1 MPQLGDPYYTKIQDC
16 HVSQTH
22 MHFKF
27 SPSILSRLGEEL
39 IPNPDQGIL
48 ELVKNS
54 YDADATVC
62 EIELLNTEEIGGSI
76 VISDNGMGMDL
87 ETLQSGWLVIGKSEK
102 EGASD
107 RTPVNNRLRV
117 GSKGLGRLA
126 ALRHGSHVELTTR
139 PKSELN
145 TEYAVSVCWNDF
157 DTVDSVED
165 VSLSPTVKQTA
176 SGHGTT
182 IIISNLKV
190 KIGKLEINRLARGL
204 LLLADPFETNTSFRP
219 RLLGSGFTDTEKQVN
234 EQFFDDAEF
243 FLKASL
249 DENGYAVAQLF
260 DRKGSLI
267 NSASHSDISKHRKQ
281 IDITERSPD
290 EKNLSTDSP
299 YQKSVPI
306 NFELWI
312 FQLNPQSFSPL
323 DRHHLPKIRHWLEA
337 AGGVHLYHR
346 GLRVAPY
353 GDKGDDWLK
362 INFSRSRNP
371 QVRPSNSTVI
381 GRIIAE
387 DANSELLQKTDR
399 LGFLE
404 NETFLNLQQFA
415 MNTLEWVAD
424 FRLQTVEVKQEQ
436 VKREIKPKI
445 AEAKKNIEDIITTYI
460 PEPKPKEETLLA
472 FKGYDNIREEEVDI
486 LNEELQLY
494 RSLATAGT
502 TSAIFAHES
511 GREINTLKQ
520 QVGILNAKMQRYI
533 ENEIYLKYFS
543 GTFSTIQKLAVSVQG
558 FAKYPIYLLKKEKR
572 SQGKIEI
579 HQVIND
585 VINLFY
591 PFLESSNT
599 TIELDRVNTELNLRG
614 STALVEAILINLITN
629 AINAFN
635 AKDAPIQ
642 NRKIVIRTESNE
654 NFIWLRVMDNALGIQ
669 GLTIDE
675 IWLAGKTTT
684 RSGTG
689 LGLKIAKDSVID
701 LGGHISV
708 VANGQLGGAEFI
720 VQLPLK

>member
-1 MPQLGDPYYTKIQDC
+1 
-16 HVSQTH
+16 

-54 YDADATVC
+54 YDADATIC

-107 RTPVNNRLRV
+107 RTSLDRLRV

-126 ALRHGSHVELTTR
+126 ALRLGTHVELATR
-139 PKSELN
+139 PKSQPN
-145 TEYAVSVCWNDF
+145 IEYSVNICWNDF
-157 DTVDSVED
+157 DTVDSVEQ
-165 VSLSPTVKQTA
+165 VTLSPTNRLTDAV
-176 SGHGTT
+176 HGTT
-182 IIISNLKV
+182 ILIRNLKV
-190 KIGKLEINRLARGL
+190 KIGKREINRLAREL
-204 LLLADPFETNTSFRP
+204 LLLADPFDTNISFRP
-219 RLLGSGFTDTEKQVN
+219 KLLGTGFTDLEKQVN
-234 EQFFDDAEF
+234 DQFFEDAEF

-249 DENGYAVAQLF
+249 DEHGYASAKLV
-260 DRKGSLI
+260 DWKGSTI
-267 NSASHSDISKHRKQ
+267 ATASHSDISKYRQKLE
-281 IDITERSPD
+281 ISERSTD
-290 EKNLSTDSP
+290 ETNLSTDLP
-299 YQKSVPI
+299 YQKSVST

-312 FQLNPQSFSPL
+312 FQLDPQSFSAKNRE
-323 DRHHLPKIRHWLEA
+323 DNSRQIRQWLAEV
-337 AGGVHLYHR
+337 GGVHLYHR

-371 QVRPSNSTVI
+371 QARPSTRTVI
-381 GRIIAE
+381 GRVIAE
-387 DANSELLQKTDR
+387 DSGSLLLQKTDR

-404 NETFLNLQQFA
+404 NETFLNLQQFS
-415 MNTLEWVAD
+415 MNTLEWVTN
-424 FRLQTVEVKQEQ
+424 FRLGTVEIKQEEA
-436 VKREIKPKI
+436 KRDIKPRI
-445 AEAKKNIEDIITTYI
+445 ANAMKRVKETIEINIPD
-460 PEPKPKEETLLA
+460 PVPRKETLLVVEDYEKA
-472 FKGYDNIREEEVDI
+472 TEKEVEI

-502 TSAIFAHES
+502 TAAIFAHES
-511 GREINTLKQ
+511 GREINTLKG
-520 QVGILNAKMQRYI
+520 QVGILNGKMQKYI
-533 ENEIYLKYFS
+533 ENEIYLKYFAK
-543 GTFSTIQKLAVSVQG
+543 TFTNIQKLAGSVQG

-572 SQGKIEI
+572 FQGKIEI

-614 STALVEAILINLITN
+614 STALIEAVLINLITN

-635 AKDAPIQ
+635 AKNAPIQ

-654 NFIWLRVMDNALGIQ
+654 DFIWLRVMDNALGIQ

-701 LGGHISV
+701 LGGKISV
-708 VANGQLGGAEFI
+708 IANGQLGGAEFV

>member
-1 MPQLGDPYYTKIQDC
+1 
-16 HVSQTH
+16 

-54 YDADATVC
+54 YDADATIC

-107 RTPVNNRLRV
+107 RTSLDRLRV

-126 ALRHGSHVELTTR
+126 ALRLGTHVELATR
-139 PKSELN
+139 PKSQPN
-145 TEYAVSVCWNDF
+145 IEYSVNICWNDF
-157 DTVDSVED
+157 DTVDSVEQ
-165 VSLSPTVKQTA
+165 VTLSPTNRLTDAV
-176 SGHGTT
+176 HGTT
-182 IIISNLKV
+182 ISIRNLKV
-190 KIGKLEINRLARGL
+190 KIGKREINRLAREL
-204 LLLADPFETNTSFRP
+204 LLLADPFDTNISFRP
-219 RLLGSGFTDTEKQVN
+219 KLLGTGFTDLEKQVN
-234 EQFFDDAEF
+234 DQFFEDAEF

-249 DENGYAVAQLF
+249 DEHGYASAKLV
-260 DRKGSLI
+260 DWKGSTVAT
-267 NSASHSDISKHRKQ
+267 ASHSDISKYRQKLE
-281 IDITERSPD
+281 ISERSTD
-290 EKNLSTDSP
+290 ETNLSTDLP
-299 YQKSVPI
+299 YQKSVST

-312 FQLNPQSFSPL
+312 FQLDPQSFSAKNRE
-323 DRHHLPKIRHWLEA
+323 DNSRQIRQWLAEV
-337 AGGVHLYHR
+337 GGVHLYHR

-371 QVRPSNSTVI
+371 QARPSTRTVI
-381 GRIIAE
+381 GRVIAE
-387 DANSELLQKTDR
+387 DSGSLLLQKTDR

-404 NETFLNLQQFA
+404 NETFLNLQQFS
-415 MNTLEWVAD
+415 MNTLEWVAN
-424 FRLQTVEVKQEQ
+424 FRLGTVEIKQEEA
-436 VKREIKPKI
+436 KRDIKPRI
-445 AEAKKNIEDIITTYI
+445 ANAMKRVKEIIEINIPD
-460 PEPKPKEETLLA
+460 PVPRKETLLVVEDYEKA
-472 FKGYDNIREEEVDI
+472 TEKEVEI

-502 TSAIFAHES
+502 TAAIFAHES
-511 GREINTLKQ
+511 GREINTLKG
-520 QVGILNAKMQRYI
+520 QVGILNGKMQKYI
-533 ENEIYLKYFS
+533 ENEIYLKYFAK
-543 GTFSTIQKLAVSVQG
+543 TFINIQKLAGSVQG

-572 SQGKIEI
+572 FQGKIEI

-599 TIELDRVNTELNLRG
+599 TIELDRVDTELNLRG
-614 STALVEAILINLITN
+614 STALIEAVLINLITN

-635 AKDAPIQ
+635 AKNAPIQ

-654 NFIWLRVMDNALGIQ
+654 DFIWLRVMDNALGIQ

-701 LGGHISV
+701 LGGKISV
-708 VANGQLGGAEFI
+708 IANGQLGGAEFV

>member
-1 MPQLGDPYYTKIQDC
+1 
-16 HVSQTH
+16 

-54 YDADATVC
+54 YDADATIC

-107 RTPVNNRLRV
+107 RTPEHKRLRV

-126 ALRHGSHVELTTR
+126 ALRLGTHVELSTR
-139 PKSELN
+139 PKSEPN
-145 TEYAVSVCWNDF
+145 IEHSVSMCWDDY

-165 VSLSPTVKQTA
+165 VALSPTTQQTA
-176 SGHGTT
+176 SEQGTK
-182 IIISNLKV
+182 IVISNLKV
-190 KIGKLEINRLARGL
+190 KIGKREINRLAREL
-204 LLLADPFETNTSFRP
+204 LLLSDPFDTKISFRP
-219 RLLGSGFTDTEKQVN
+219 KLLGTGFTDLEKQVN
-234 EQFFDDAEF
+234 NQFFEDAEF

-249 DENGYAVAQLF
+249 DEHGYASAKLVDWKGLTVAT
-260 DRKGSLI
+260 
-267 NSASHSDISKHRKQ
+267 ASHSDISKHRQKLE
-281 IDITERSPD
+281 IGERSSNEAD
-290 EKNLSTDSP
+290 LSTDIP
-299 YQKSVPI
+299 YQKSVPT

-312 FQLNPQSFSPL
+312 FQLDPQSFSAKNRE
-323 DRHHLPKIRHWLEA
+323 DNSRQIRKWLEE

-346 GLRVAPY
+346 GLRVTPY

-362 INFSRSRNP
+362 INFLRSRNP
-371 QVRPSNSTVI
+371 QVRPSTRTVI
-381 GRIIAE
+381 GRVISE
-387 DANSELLQKTDR
+387 DSASLLLQKTDR

-404 NETFLNLQQFA
+404 NEAFLNLQQFA

-424 FRLQTVEVKQEQ
+424 FRLGKVEIKQEEA
-436 VKREIKPKI
+436 KRDIKPKI
-445 AEAKKNIEDIITTYI
+445 ANAMKRVKEIIEINIPD
-460 PEPKPKEETLLA
+460 PVPRKETLLVVEDYEKVA
-472 FKGYDNIREEEVDI
+472 EKEVEI

-502 TSAIFAHES
+502 TAAIFAHES
-511 GREINTLKQ
+511 GREINTLKG
-520 QVGILNAKMQRYI
+520 QVGILNAKMQKYI
-533 ENEIYLKYFS
+533 ESEIYLKYFAK
-543 GTFSTIQKLAVSVQG
+543 TFTTIQQLAASVQG

-572 SQGKIEI
+572 SQGKVEI

-585 VINLFY
+585 ATSLFY
-591 PFLESSNT
+591 PFLEASNT

-635 AKDAPIQ
+635 AKDAPTQ
-642 NRKIVIRTESNE
+642 NRKILIRTELNE

-701 LGGHISV
+701 LGGQISA

>member
-1 MPQLGDPYYTKIQDC
+1 
-16 HVSQTH
+16 

-267 NSASHSDISKHRKQ
+267 TSASHSDISKHRKQ

-299 YQKSVPI
+299 YQKSVPVD
-306 NFELWI
+306 FELWI

-337 AGGVHLYHR
+337 VGGVHLYHR

-387 DANSELLQKTDR
+387 DSNSELLQKTDR

-404 NETFLNLQQFA
+404 NETFLNLQQFV

-472 FKGYDNIREEEVDI
+472 FKGYDKIREEEVDI

-543 GTFSTIQKLAVSVQG
+543 GTFSTIQKLAGSVQG
-558 FAKYPIYLLKKEKR
+558 FARYPIYLLKKEKR

-642 NRKIVIRTESNE
+642 NRKIAIRTESNE
-654 NFIWLRVMDNALGIQ
+654 DFIWLRVMDNALGIQ

-701 LGGHISV
+701 LGGQISV
-708 VANGQLGGAEFI
+708 IANGQLGGAEFI

>member
-1 MPQLGDPYYTKIQDC
+1 
-16 HVSQTH
+16 

-62 EIELLNTEEIGGSI
+62 EVELLNTEEIGGSI

-87 ETLQSGWLVIGKSEK
+87 ETLQGGWLVIGKSEK

-139 PKSELN
+139 PKSEPN

-165 VSLSPTVKQTA
+165 VSLSATVKQTT

-182 IIISNLKV
+182 TIIRNLKV

-219 RLLGSGFTDTEKQVN
+219 RLLGTGFTDIEKQVN

-249 DENGYAVAQLF
+249 DENGYASAQLF
-260 DRKGSLI
+260 DRRGSLVA
-267 NSASHSDISKHRKQ
+267 SASHSNVSRHRKQ
-281 IDITERSPD
+281 IDITERSSEE
-290 EKNLSTDSP
+290 EKLSTDSP
-299 YQKSVPI
+299 YQKSVPA

-337 AGGVHLYHR
+337 VGGVHLYHR

-387 DANSELLQKTDR
+387 DSNSQLLQKTDR

-404 NETFLNLQQFA
+404 NDTFLNLQQFA

-424 FRLQTVEVKQEQ
+424 FRLQKVEINQEQ
-436 VKREIKPKI
+436 VKREIKPRI
-445 AEAKKNIEDIITTYI
+445 AEAKKNIKKIITDYI
-460 PEPKPKEETLLA
+460 LKPKDREEILSELESID
-472 FKGYDNIREEEVDI
+472 KIREEQVEE

-502 TSAIFAHES
+502 TAAIFAHES
-511 GREINTLKQ
+511 GREINTLKG
-520 QVGILNAKMQRYI
+520 QVGILNAKMQKYI
-533 ENEIYLKYFS
+533 ESEIYLKYFS
-543 GTFSTIQKLAVSVQG
+543 GTFSTIQKLASSVQG
-558 FAKYPIYLLKKEKR
+558 FAQYPIYLLQKEKR
-572 SQGKIEI
+572 SKGKVEI

-585 VINLFY
+585 VISLFD
-591 PFLESSNT
+591 PFLASSNT
-599 TIELDRVNTELNLRG
+599 TIDLDRVDTELNLRG

-635 AKDAPIQ
+635 AKNAPIQ
-642 NRKIVIRTESNE
+642 NRKILIRTELSE
-654 NFIWLRVMDNALGIQ
+654 KFIWLRVMDNALGIQ

-701 LGGHISV
+701 LGGQISAI
-708 VANGQLGGAEFI
+708 ANGQLGGAEFI

>member
-1 MPQLGDPYYTKIQDC
+1 
-16 HVSQTH
+16 

-54 YDADATVC
+54 YDADATIC

-76 VISDNGMGMDL
+76 MISDNGMGMDI

-107 RTPVNNRLRV
+107 RTPLNNRLRV

-126 ALRHGSHVELTTR
+126 ALRLGTNVELTTR
-139 PKSELN
+139 PKSEPN
-145 TEYAVSVCWNDF
+145 IEHSVSMCWDDY

-165 VSLSPTVKQTA
+165 VSLSPTTRQTT
-176 SGHGTT
+176 SEQGTK

-190 KIGKLEINRLARGL
+190 KIGKREINRLAREL
-204 LLLADPFETNTSFRP
+204 LLLADPFDTKASFRP
-219 RLLGSGFTDTEKQVN
+219 KLLGTGFTDLEKEVN
-234 EQFFDDAEF
+234 EQFFEDAEF
-243 FLKASL
+243 VLKASL
-249 DENGYAVAQLF
+249 NEHGYASAQLI
-260 DRKGSLI
+260 DWTGSTVAT
-267 NSASHSDISKHRKQ
+267 ASHSDISKHRKQ
-281 IDITERSPD
+281 LDINELSLD
-290 EKNLSTDSP
+290 EAHLSSDSP
-299 YQKSVPI
+299 YQKSIPA

-312 FQLNPQSFSPL
+312 FQLNPQSFSAKNRE
-323 DRHHLPKIRHWLEA
+323 DNSRQIRRWLA
-337 AGGVHLYHR
+337 AVGGVHLYHR
-346 GLRVAPY
+346 SLRVAPY

-362 INFSRSRNP
+362 INLSRSRNP
-371 QVRPSNSTVI
+371 QVRPSTSTVI
-381 GRIIAE
+381 GRVIAE
-387 DANSELLQKTDR
+387 DVNSQLLQKTDR

-404 NETFLNLQQFA
+404 NEPFINLQQFA

-424 FRLQTVEVKQEQ
+424 FRLQTIEVKQEQ
-436 VKREIKPKI
+436 VKKEIKPKI

-460 PEPKPKEETLLA
+460 PEQKPKEETLLA
-472 FKGYDNIREEEVDI
+472 FKDYDNIREEEVDI
-486 LNEELQLY
+486 LNVELQLY

-502 TSAIFAHES
+502 TAAIFAHES
-511 GREINTLKQ
+511 GREINTLKG
-520 QVGILNAKMQRYI
+520 QVGILNAKMQKLI
-533 ENEIYLKYFS
+533 ENEIYVKYFAK
-543 GTFSTIQKLAVSVQG
+543 TFTTIQKLAGSVQG

-572 SQGKIEI
+572 SKGTVEI
-579 HQVIND
+579 HQVITD
-585 VINLFY
+585 VIILFE
-591 PFLESSNT
+591 PFLETSNT
-599 TIELDRVNTELNLRG
+599 TIELERVDAELNLRG

-654 NFIWLRVMDNALGIQ
+654 DFIWLRVMDNALGIQ

-675 IWLAGKTTT
+675 IWIAGKTTT

-701 LGGHISV
+701 LGGKISV
-708 VANGQLGGAEFI
+708 IANGQLGGAEFI

>member
-1 MPQLGDPYYTKIQDC
+1 
-16 HVSQTH
+16 

-54 YDADATVC
+54 YDADATIC
-62 EIELLNTEEIGGSI
+62 EIELLNTEEMGGSI

-107 RTPVNNRLRV
+107 RTPEHKRLRV

-126 ALRHGSHVELTTR
+126 ALRLGSHVELTTR
-139 PKSELN
+139 PKSEPN
-145 TEYAVSVCWNDF
+145 IEHAVSMCWDDY

-165 VSLSPTVKQTA
+165 VSLSPTTQKTA
-176 SGHGTT
+176 SEQGTKIT
-182 IIISNLKV
+182 ISNLKV
-190 KIGKLEINRLARGL
+190 KIGKREINRLAREL
-204 LLLADPFETNTSFRP
+204 LLLSDPFDTKTSFRP
-219 RLLGSGFTDTEKQVN
+219 KLLGTGFADQEKQVN
-234 EQFFDDAEF
+234 EQFFEDAEF

-249 DENGYAVAQLF
+249 DEHGYASAQLV
-260 DRKGSLI
+260 DWKGSTVAI
-267 NSASHSDISKHRKQ
+267 ASHSDISKHRQKLE
-281 IDITERSPD
+281 ISERSPD
-290 EKNLSTDSP
+290 EPNLSTDIP
-299 YQKSVPI
+299 YQKSVPT

-312 FQLNPQSFSPL
+312 FQLDPQSFSAKNRE
-323 DRHHLPKIRHWLEA
+323 DNSGQIRKWLEA
-337 AGGVHLYHR
+337 AGGVHMYHR
-346 GLRVAPY
+346 SLRVAPY

-362 INFSRSRNP
+362 INFFRSRNP
-371 QVRPSNSTVI
+371 QVRPSTRTVI
-381 GRIIAE
+381 GRVIAE
-387 DANSELLQKTDR
+387 DSDSLLLQKTDR

-404 NETFLNLQQFA
+404 NEAFLNLRQFA
-415 MNTLEWVAD
+415 INTLEWVAN
-424 FRLQTVEVKQEQ
+424 FRLGTVEIKQEQ
-436 VKREIKPKI
+436 AKRDIKPKI
-445 AEAKKNIEDIITTYI
+445 ANAMKRVKEIIEINIPD
-460 PEPKPKEETLLA
+460 PVPRKETLLVVEDYE
-472 FKGYDNIREEEVDI
+472 KVTEKEVKI

-502 TSAIFAHES
+502 TAAIFAHES
-511 GREINTLKQ
+511 GREINTLKG
-520 QVGILNAKMQRYI
+520 QVGILNAKMQKYI
-533 ENEIYLKYFS
+533 ESEIYLKYFS
-543 GTFSTIQKLAVSVQG
+543 GTFTNIQKLASSVQG

-599 TIELDRVNTELNLRG
+599 TIELDRVNTALNLRG

-689 LGLKIAKDSVID
+689 LGLKIAKDSVVD
-701 LGGHISV
+701 LGGQISV
-708 VANGQLGGAEFI
+708 IANGQLGGAEFI

>member
-1 MPQLGDPYYTKIQDC
+1 
-16 HVSQTH
+16 

-54 YDADATVC
+54 YDADATIC
-62 EIELLNTEEIGGSI
+62 EIELFNTEEIGGSI
-76 VISDNGMGMDL
+76 VISDNGTGMDL

-107 RTPVNNRLRV
+107 RTSLDRLRV

-126 ALRHGSHVELTTR
+126 ALRLGTHVELATR
-139 PKSELN
+139 PKSQPN
-145 TEYAVSVCWNDF
+145 IEYSVSICWNDF
-157 DTVDSVED
+157 DTVDSVEQ
-165 VSLSPTVKQTA
+165 VTLSPTNKLTDEV
-176 SGHGTT
+176 HGTT
-182 IIISNLKV
+182 ILIKNLKV
-190 KIGKLEINRLARGL
+190 KIGKREINRLAREL
-204 LLLADPFETNTSFRP
+204 LLLADPFDTNISFRP
-219 RLLGSGFTDTEKQVN
+219 KLLGTGFTDLEKQVN
-234 EQFFDDAEF
+234 DQFFEDAEF

-249 DENGYAVAQLF
+249 DEHGYASAKLI
-260 DRKGSLI
+260 DWKGSTLAI
-267 NSASHSDISKHRKQ
+267 ATHSDISKYRQKLE
-281 IDITERSPD
+281 TSERSPN
-290 EKNLSTDSP
+290 ENNLSTDLP
-299 YQKSVPI
+299 YQKSVPT

-312 FQLNPQSFSPL
+312 FQLDPQSFSAKNRE
-323 DRHHLPKIRHWLEA
+323 DNSIQIRRWLESV
-337 AGGVHLYHR
+337 GGVHLYHR

-362 INFSRSRNP
+362 INFFRSRNP
-371 QVRPSNSTVI
+371 QSRPSTRTVI
-381 GRIIAE
+381 GRVVAE
-387 DANSELLQKTDR
+387 DSDSLLLQKTDR

-424 FRLQTVEVKQEQ
+424 FRLGTVEIKQEEA
-436 VKREIKPKI
+436 KRGIKPKI
-445 AEAKKNIEDIITTYI
+445 AKAMKRVKEIIEINIPD
-460 PEPKPKEETLLA
+460 PVPRKETLLVVEDYE
-472 FKGYDNIREEEVDI
+472 KITEKEVEI

-533 ENEIYLKYFS
+533 ESEIYLKYFS
-543 GTFSTIQKLAVSVQG
+543 GTFSTIQKLAISVQG

-572 SQGKIEI
+572 SKGNVEI

-585 VINLFY
+585 VISLFD
-591 PFLESSNT
+591 PFLASSNT
-599 TIELDRVNTELNLRG
+599 TIELDRVNNELNLRG

-635 AKDAPIQ
+635 AKNAPIQ
-642 NRKIVIRTESNE
+642 NRKILIRTELSDK
-654 NFIWLRVMDNALGIQ
+654 FIWLRVMDNALGIQ

-701 LGGHISV
+701 LGGQISAI
-708 VANGQLGGAEFI
+708 ANGQLGGAEFI

>member
-1 MPQLGDPYYTKIQDC
+1 
-16 HVSQTH
+16 

-54 YDADATVC
+54 YDADATIC

-76 VISDNGMGMDL
+76 VISDNGVGMDL

-102 EGASD
+102 EGSRD
-107 RTPVNNRLRV
+107 RTSLDRLRV

-126 ALRHGSHVELTTR
+126 ALRLGTHVELDTR
-139 PKSELN
+139 PKSQPN
-145 TEYAVSVCWNDF
+145 IEYSVSICWNDF
-157 DTVDSVED
+157 DTVDSVEQ
-165 VSLSPTVKQTA
+165 VTLSPTNKLTDDV
-176 SGHGTT
+176 HGTT
-182 IIISNLKV
+182 ILIKNLKV
-190 KIGKLEINRLARGL
+190 KIGKREINRLAREL
-204 LLLADPFETNTSFRP
+204 LLLADPFDTNVSFRP
-219 RLLGSGFTDTEKQVN
+219 KLLGTGFTDLEKQVN
-234 EQFFDDAEF
+234 DQFFEDAEF

-249 DENGYAVAQLF
+249 DEHGYASAKLIDWKGATVAV
-260 DRKGSLI
+260 
-267 NSASHSDISKHRKQ
+267 ASHSDIIKYRQKLESS
-281 IDITERSPD
+281 ERSSD
-290 EKNLSTDSP
+290 VNNLSTDLP
-299 YQKSVPI
+299 YQKSVPT

-312 FQLNPQSFSPL
+312 FQLDPQSFSAKNRE
-323 DRHHLPKIRHWLEA
+323 DNSTQIRRWLESV
-337 AGGVHLYHR
+337 GGVHLYHR

-362 INFSRSRNP
+362 INFFRSRNP
-371 QVRPSNSTVI
+371 QSRPSTRTVI
-381 GRIIAE
+381 GRVVAE
-387 DANSELLQKTDR
+387 DSDSLLLQKTDR

-424 FRLQTVEVKQEQ
+424 FRLGKVEIKQEDA
-436 VKREIKPKI
+436 KRGIKPKI
-445 AEAKKNIEDIITTYI
+445 AKAMKRVKEIIEINIPD
-460 PEPKPKEETLLA
+460 PVPRKETLLEVENYE
-472 FKGYDNIREEEVDI
+472 KITEEEVEI

-502 TSAIFAHES
+502 TAAIFAHES
-511 GREINTLKQ
+511 GREINTLKG
-520 QVGILNAKMQRYI
+520 QVSILNAKMQKYI
-533 ENEIYLKYFS
+533 ENEIYIKYFAK
-543 GTFSTIQKLAVSVQG
+543 TFTTIQKLAGSVQG

-572 SQGKIEI
+572 SKGSIEI

-585 VINLFY
+585 VISLFD

-599 TIELDRVNTELNLRG
+599 TIELDRVNTELSLRG
-614 STALVEAILINLITN
+614 STALIEAILINLITN

-642 NRKIVIRTESNE
+642 NRKIVIRTELSE

-701 LGGHISV
+701 LGGQISV
-708 VANGQLGGAEFI
+708 IANGQLGGAEFV

>member
-1 MPQLGDPYYTKIQDC
+1 
-16 HVSQTH
+16 

-54 YDADATVC
+54 YDADATIC
-62 EIELLNTEEIGGSI
+62 EIELFNTEEIGGSI
-76 VISDNGMGMDL
+76 VISDNGVGMDL

-107 RTPVNNRLRV
+107 RTSLDRLRV

-126 ALRHGSHVELTTR
+126 ALRLGTHVELDTR
-139 PKSELN
+139 PKSQPN
-145 TEYAVSVCWNDF
+145 IEYSVSICWNDF
-157 DTVDSVED
+157 DTVDSVEQ
-165 VSLSPTVKQTA
+165 VTLSPTNKLTDDV
-176 SGHGTT
+176 HGTT
-182 IIISNLKV
+182 ILIKNLKV
-190 KIGKLEINRLARGL
+190 KIGKREINRLAREL
-204 LLLADPFETNTSFRP
+204 LLLADPFDTNVSFRP
-219 RLLGSGFTDTEKQVN
+219 KLLGTGFTDLEKQVN
-234 EQFFDDAEF
+234 DQFFEDAEF

-249 DENGYAVAQLF
+249 DEHGYASAKLIDWKGATVAV
-260 DRKGSLI
+260 
-267 NSASHSDISKHRKQ
+267 ASHFDISKYRQKLETSE
-281 IDITERSPD
+281 ISSDVN
-290 EKNLSTDSP
+290 NLSTDLP
-299 YQKSVPI
+299 YQKSVPT

-312 FQLNPQSFSPL
+312 FQLDPQSFSAKNRE
-323 DRHHLPKIRHWLEA
+323 DNSTQIRRWLESV
-337 AGGVHLYHR
+337 GGVHLYHR

-362 INFSRSRNP
+362 INFFRSRNP
-371 QVRPSNSTVI
+371 QSRPSTRTVI
-381 GRIIAE
+381 GRVVAE
-387 DANSELLQKTDR
+387 DSDSLLLQKTDR

-424 FRLQTVEVKQEQ
+424 FRLGTVEIKQEEA
-436 VKREIKPKI
+436 KRGIKPKI
-445 AEAKKNIEDIITTYI
+445 AKAMKRVKEIIEINIPD
-460 PEPKPKEETLLA
+460 PVPRKETLLVVEDYE
-472 FKGYDNIREEEVDI
+472 KITEKEVEI

-533 ENEIYLKYFS
+533 ESEIYLKYFS
-543 GTFSTIQKLAVSVQG
+543 GTFSTIQKLASSVQG

-572 SQGKIEI
+572 SKGKIEI
-579 HQVIND
+579 HQVINN
-585 VINLFY
+585 IISLFD

-599 TIELDRVNTELNLRG
+599 TIELDRVDTELNLRG

-642 NRKIVIRTESNE
+642 NRKIVIRTESSE

-701 LGGHISV
+701 LGGQISAI
-708 VANGQLGGAEFI
+708 ANGQLGGAEFI

>member
-1 MPQLGDPYYTKIQDC
+1 
-16 HVSQTH
+16 
-22 MHFKF
+22 
-27 SPSILSRLGEEL
+27 
-39 IPNPDQGIL
+39 
-48 ELVKNS
+48 
-54 YDADATVC
+54 
-62 EIELLNTEEIGGSI
+62 
-76 VISDNGMGMDL
+76 
-87 ETLQSGWLVIGKSEK
+87 
-102 EGASD
+102 
-107 RTPVNNRLRV
+107 
-117 GSKGLGRLA
+117 
-126 ALRHGSHVELTTR
+126 
-139 PKSELN
+139 
-145 TEYAVSVCWNDF
+145 
-157 DTVDSVED
+157 VDSVED
-165 VSLSPTVKQTA
+165 VSLSATVKQTT

-182 IIISNLKV
+182 TIIRNLKV

-219 RLLGSGFTDTEKQVN
+219 RLLGTGFTDIEKQVN

-249 DENGYAVAQLF
+249 DENGYASAQLF
-260 DRKGSLI
+260 DRRGSLVA
-267 NSASHSDISKHRKQ
+267 SASHSNVSRHRKQ
-281 IDITERSPD
+281 IDITERSSEE
-290 EKNLSTDSP
+290 EKLSTDSP
-299 YQKSVPI
+299 YQKSVPA

-337 AGGVHLYHR
+337 VGGVHLYHR

-387 DANSELLQKTDR
+387 DSNSQLLQKTDR

-404 NETFLNLQQFA
+404 NDTFLNLQQFA

-424 FRLQTVEVKQEQ
+424 FRLQKVEINQEQ
-436 VKREIKPKI
+436 VKREIKPRI
-445 AEAKKNIEDIITTYI
+445 AEAKKNIKKIITDYI
-460 PEPKPKEETLLA
+460 LKPKDREEILSELESID
-472 FKGYDNIREEEVDI
+472 KIREEQVEE

-502 TSAIFAHES
+502 TAAIFAHES
-511 GREINTLKQ
+511 GREINTLKG
-520 QVGILNAKMQRYI
+520 QVGILNAKMQKYI
-533 ENEIYLKYFS
+533 ESEIYLKYFS
-543 GTFSTIQKLAVSVQG
+543 GTFSTIQKLASSVQG
-558 FAKYPIYLLKKEKR
+558 FAQYPIYLLQKEKR
-572 SQGKIEI
+572 SKGKVEI

-585 VINLFY
+585 VISLFD
-591 PFLESSNT
+591 PFLASSNT
-599 TIELDRVNTELNLRG
+599 TIDLDRVDTELNLRG

-635 AKDAPIQ
+635 AKNAPIQ
-642 NRKIVIRTESNE
+642 NRKILIRTELSE
-654 NFIWLRVMDNALGIQ
+654 KFIWLRVMDNALGIQ

-701 LGGHISV
+701 LGGQISAI
-708 VANGQLGGAEFI
+708 ANGQLGGAEFI

>member
-1 MPQLGDPYYTKIQDC
+1 
-16 HVSQTH
+16 

-62 EIELLNTEEIGGSI
+62 EIELFNTEDIGGSI
-76 VISDNGMGMDL
+76 VISDNGTGMDS
-87 ETLQSGWLVIGKSEK
+87 ETLESCWLVIGKSEK
-102 EGASD
+102 EAAIG
-107 RTPVNNRLRV
+107 RTSLDRLRV

-126 ALRHGSHVELTTR
+126 ALRLGSNVELTTR
-139 PKSELN
+139 PKNEPN
-145 TEYAVSVCWNDF
+145 IEYSVSICWNDF
-157 DTVDSVED
+157 NNVDSVEK
-165 VSLSPTVKQTA
+165 VNFSPTVKPTET
-176 SGHGTT
+176 GHGTK
-182 IIISNLKV
+182 IVVSNLNV
-190 KIGKLEINRLARGL
+190 KIGKREINRLAREL
-204 LLLADPFETNTSFRP
+204 LLLADPFDTNTSFRP
-219 RLLGSGFTDTEKQVN
+219 KLIGTGFTDLEKQVN

-249 DENGYAVAQLF
+249 DEHGYASARLVDWNGTTVA
-260 DRKGSLI
+260 I
-267 NSASHSDISKHRKQ
+267 ASHSDITQYRQKLEIS
-281 IDITERSPD
+281 ERSSED
-290 EKNLSTDSP
+290 VNLSTDSP
-299 YQKSVPI
+299 YQKSVPAS
-306 NFELWI
+306 FELWI
-312 FQLNPQSFSPL
+312 FQLNPQSFSAKNRE
-323 DRHHLPKIRHWLEA
+323 DNSRQIRRWLA
-337 AGGVHLYHR
+337 AVGGVHLYHR

-362 INFSRSRNP
+362 INLSRSRNP
-371 QVRPSNSTVI
+371 QVRPSTSTVI
-381 GRIIAE
+381 GRVSAE
-387 DANSELLQKTDR
+387 DANSQLLQKTDR

-460 PEPKPKEETLLA
+460 LEPKPQEETLSA

-486 LNEELQLY
+486 LNVELQLY

-502 TSAIFAHES
+502 TAAIFAHES
-511 GREINTLKQ
+511 GREINTLKG
-520 QVGILNAKMQRYI
+520 QVGILNAKMQKYI
-533 ENEIYLKYFS
+533 ENEVYIKYFAK
-543 GTFSTIQKLAVSVQG
+543 TFTTIQKLAGSVQG
-558 FAKYPIYLLKKEKR
+558 FAKYPIYLLRKEKR
-572 SQGKIEI
+572 SKGSVEI

-585 VINLFY
+585 VISLFD
-591 PFLESSNT
+591 PFLENSNT
-599 TIELDRVNTELNLRG
+599 TIELDRIDGELNLRG

-635 AKDAPIQ
+635 VKNAPVQ

-654 NFIWLRVMDNALGIQ
+654 EFIWLRVMDNALGIQ

-701 LGGHISV
+701 LGGQISAI
-708 VANGQLGGAEFI
+708 ANGQLGGAEFI

>member
-1 MPQLGDPYYTKIQDC
+1 
-16 HVSQTH
+16 

-126 ALRHGSHVELTTR
+126 ALRHGSHVELITR
-139 PKSELN
+139 PKSEPN
-145 TEYAVSVCWNDF
+145 TEYAVSVCWDDF

-165 VSLSPTVKQTA
+165 VSLSPTVKQTT

-182 IIISNLKV
+182 TIISNLKV

-204 LLLADPFETNTSFRP
+204 LLLADPFETNISFRP
-219 RLLGSGFTDTEKQVN
+219 RLLGTGFTDIEKQVN

-249 DENGYAVAQLF
+249 DENGYASAQLF
-260 DRKGSLI
+260 DRKGSI
-267 NSASHSDISKHRKQ
+267 IASASHSDISKHRKQ
-281 IDITERSPD
+281 IDITVRSPD
-290 EKNLSTDSP
+290 EENLSTDRP
-299 YQKSVPI
+299 YQKSVPA

-337 AGGVHLYHR
+337 VGGVHLYHR

-387 DANSELLQKTDR
+387 DSNSQLLQKTDR

-404 NETFLNLQQFA
+404 SETFLNLQQFA

-460 PEPKPKEETLLA
+460 PDPKPKEETLLA
-472 FKGYDNIREEEVDI
+472 FKGYDDIREEEVDI
-486 LNEELQLY
+486 LNVELQLY

-502 TSAIFAHES
+502 TAAIFAHES
-511 GREINTLKQ
+511 GREINTLKG
-520 QVGILNAKMQRYI
+520 QVGILNAKMQKYI
-533 ENEIYLKYFS
+533 ENEIYIKYFAK
-543 GTFSTIQKLAVSVQG
+543 TFTTIQQLAASVQG

-572 SQGKIEI
+572 TKGNVEI

-585 VINLFY
+585 VISLFD

-642 NRKIVIRTESNE
+642 NRKILIRTESSE
-654 NFIWLRVMDNALGIQ
+654 KFIWLRVMDNALGIQ

-701 LGGHISV
+701 LGGQISAI
-708 VANGQLGGAEFI
+708 ANGQLGGAEFI

>member
-1 MPQLGDPYYTKIQDC
+1 
-16 HVSQTH
+16 

-54 YDADATVC
+54 YDADATIC
-62 EIELLNTEEIGGSI
+62 EIELFNTEEIGGSI

-87 ETLQSGWLVIGKSEK
+87 DTLQSGWLVIGKSEK

-107 RTPVNNRLRV
+107 RTPVHYRLRV

-139 PKSELN
+139 PKSEPN

-165 VSLSPTVKQTA
+165 VSLSPTVKQTT

-204 LLLADPFETNTSFRP
+204 LLLADPFETNISFRP
-219 RLLGSGFTDTEKQVN
+219 RLLGTGFTDIEKQVN

-249 DENGYAVAQLF
+249 DENGYASAQLF

-267 NSASHSDISKHRKQ
+267 ASGSHSDISKHRKQ
-281 IDITERSPD
+281 IDITESSPD
-290 EKNLSTDSP
+290 EENLSADSP
-299 YQKSVPI
+299 YQKSVSA

-323 DRHHLPKIRHWLEA
+323 DRHHLPKIRYWLEA
-337 AGGVHLYHR
+337 VGGVHLYHR

-381 GRIIAE
+381 GRITAE
-387 DANSELLQKTDR
+387 DSNSQLLQKTDR

-424 FRLQTVEVKQEQ
+424 FRLQKVEIKQEQ
-436 VKREIKPKI
+436 VKREIKPRI
-445 AEAKKNIEDIITTYI
+445 AEAKKNIKKIVTDYI
-460 PEPKPKEETLLA
+460 PKPKDREEILLELESID
-472 FKGYDNIREEEVDI
+472 KIREEQVEE

-502 TSAIFAHES
+502 TAAIFAHES
-511 GREINTLKQ
+511 GREINTLKG
-520 QVGILNAKMQRYI
+520 QVGILNAKMQKYI
-533 ENEIYLKYFS
+533 ESEIYLKYFS
-543 GTFSTIQKLAVSVQG
+543 GTFTKIQKLASSVQG

-572 SQGKIEI
+572 SQGKVDI
-579 HQVIND
+579 HQVIKD
-585 VINLFY
+585 VISLFE

-599 TIELDRVNTELNLRG
+599 TIELDSVNTELSLRG
-614 STALVEAILINLITN
+614 STALVEAILINLVTN
-629 AINAFN
+629 SINAFN

-642 NRKIVIRTESNE
+642 NRKILIRTELSE

-701 LGGHISV
+701 LGGQISA

>member
-1 MPQLGDPYYTKIQDC
+1 MY
-16 HVSQTH
+16 
-22 MHFKF
+22 FKF

-39 IPNPDQGIL
+39 MPNPDQGIL

-54 YDADATVC
+54 YDADATIC
-62 EIELLNTEEIGGSI
+62 EIELFNTEEIGGSI
-76 VISDNGMGMDL
+76 VISDNGVGMDL

-102 EGASD
+102 EGVSD
-107 RTPVNNRLRV
+107 RTSLDRLRV
-117 GSKGLGRLA
+117 GSKGLGRLS
-126 ALRHGSHVELTTR
+126 ALRLGNHVELTTR
-139 PKSELN
+139 SKDEPN
-145 TEYAVSVCWNDF
+145 IEYAVSICWNDF
-157 DTVDSVED
+157 NNVDSVEK
-165 VSLSPTVKQTA
+165 VIFSPTANPTK
-176 SGHGTT
+176 SGQGTK
-182 IIISNLKV
+182 IVVSDLNV
-190 KIGKLEINRLARGL
+190 KIGKREINRLAREL
-204 LLLADPFETNTSFRP
+204 LLLADPFDTKTSFRP
-219 RLLGSGFTDTEKQVN
+219 KLLGSGFTDVEKQVN
-234 EQFFDDAEF
+234 EQFFKDAEF

-249 DENGYAVAQLF
+249 DEHGYVSAQLV
-260 DRKGSLI
+260 DWKGLTVAT
-267 NSASHSDISKHRKQ
+267 ASHSDISKYRQ
-281 IDITERSPD
+281 RLDTNEGLPD
-290 EKNLSTDSP
+290 ETNLSMNSP
-299 YQKSVPI
+299 YQNSVPA

-312 FQLNPQSFSPL
+312 FQLNPQNFSAKNRE
-323 DRHHLPKIRHWLEA
+323 DNSRQIRRWLA
-337 AGGVHLYHR
+337 AVGGVHLYHR

-362 INFSRSRNP
+362 INLSRSRNP
-371 QVRPSNSTVI
+371 QVRPSTSTVI
-381 GRIIAE
+381 GRVIAE
-387 DANSELLQKTDR
+387 DANSQLLQKTDR

-460 PEPKPKEETLLA
+460 PEPKPQEETLLA

-486 LNEELQLY
+486 LNVELQLY

-502 TSAIFAHES
+502 TAAIFAHES
-511 GREINTLKQ
+511 GREINTLKG
-520 QVGILNAKMQRYI
+520 QVGILNAKMQKYI
-533 ENEIYLKYFS
+533 ENQIYVKYFAK
-543 GTFSTIQKLAVSVQG
+543 TFTTIQKLAGSVQG

-572 SQGKIEI
+572 SKGNVEI

-585 VINLFY
+585 VISLFD

-642 NRKIVIRTESNE
+642 NRNIVIRTESNDD
-654 NFIWLRVMDNALGIQ
+654 FIWLRVMDNALGIQ

-675 IWLAGKTTT
+675 IWIAGKTTT

-701 LGGHISV
+701 LGGQINV
-708 VANGQLGGAEFI
+708 IANGQLGGAEFI

>member
-1 MPQLGDPYYTKIQDC
+1 
-16 HVSQTH
+16 

-54 YDADATVC
+54 YDADATIC
-62 EIELLNTEEIGGSI
+62 EIELFNTEEIGGSI

-107 RTPVNNRLRV
+107 RTSLDRLRV

-126 ALRHGSHVELTTR
+126 ALRLGTHVELATR
-139 PKSELN
+139 PKSQPN
-145 TEYAVSVCWNDF
+145 IEYSVSICWNDF
-157 DTVDSVED
+157 DTVDSVEQ
-165 VSLSPTVKQTA
+165 VTLSPTNKLTDDV
-176 SGHGTT
+176 HGTT
-182 IIISNLKV
+182 ILIKNLKV
-190 KIGKLEINRLARGL
+190 KIGKREINRLAREL
-204 LLLADPFETNTSFRP
+204 LLLADPFDTNISFRP
-219 RLLGSGFTDTEKQVN
+219 KLLGTGFTDLEKQVN
-234 EQFFDDAEF
+234 DQFFEDAEF

-249 DENGYAVAQLF
+249 DEHGYASAKLI
-260 DRKGSLI
+260 DWKGSTVAI
-267 NSASHSDISKHRKQ
+267 ATHSDISKYRQKLE
-281 IDITERSPD
+281 TSERSPN
-290 EKNLSTDSP
+290 ENNLSTDLP
-299 YQKSVPI
+299 YQKSVPT

-312 FQLNPQSFSPL
+312 FQLDPQSFSAKNRE
-323 DRHHLPKIRHWLEA
+323 DNSIQIRRWLESV
-337 AGGVHLYHR
+337 GGVHLYHR

-362 INFSRSRNP
+362 INFFRSRNP
-371 QVRPSNSTVI
+371 QSRPSTRTVI
-381 GRIIAE
+381 GRVVAE
-387 DANSELLQKTDR
+387 DSDSLLLQKTDR

-424 FRLQTVEVKQEQ
+424 FRLGTVEVKQEEA
-436 VKREIKPKI
+436 KRGIKPKI
-445 AEAKKNIEDIITTYI
+445 AKAMKRVKEIIEINIPD
-460 PEPKPKEETLLA
+460 PVPRKETLLVVENYE
-472 FKGYDNIREEEVDI
+472 KITEKEVEI

-533 ENEIYLKYFS
+533 ESEIYLKYFS
-543 GTFSTIQKLAVSVQG
+543 GTFSTIQKLAISVQG

-572 SQGKIEI
+572 SKGNVEI
-579 HQVIND
+579 HQVIKD
-585 VINLFY
+585 VISLFD

-635 AKDAPIQ
+635 AKNAPIQ
-642 NRKIVIRTESNE
+642 NRKILIRTELSE
-654 NFIWLRVMDNALGIQ
+654 KFIWLRVMDNALGIQ

-701 LGGHISV
+701 LGGQISV
-708 VANGQLGGAEFI
+708 IANGQLGGAEFI

>member
-1 MPQLGDPYYTKIQDC
+1 
-16 HVSQTH
+16 

-54 YDADATVC
+54 YDADATIC
-62 EIELLNTEEIGGSI
+62 EIELFNTEEIGGSI

-87 ETLQSGWLVIGKSEK
+87 ESLQSGWLVIGKSEK

-139 PKSELN
+139 PKSEPN

-165 VSLSPTVKQTA
+165 VSLSPTVKQTT

-182 IIISNLKV
+182 TIISNLKV

-219 RLLGSGFTDTEKQVN
+219 KLLGTGFTDIEKQVN
-234 EQFFDDAEF
+234 EQFFDNAEF

-249 DENGYAVAQLF
+249 DEHGYVSAQLF
-260 DRKGSLI
+260 DRKGSLVA
-267 NSASHSDISKHRKQ
+267 SALHSDISKHRKQ
-281 IDITERSPD
+281 TDITERVLD
-290 EKNLSTDSP
+290 EQKLSNDSP
-299 YQKSVPI
+299 YQKSVPAD
-306 NFELWI
+306 FELWI

-323 DRHHLPKIRHWLEA
+323 DRYHLPKIRHWLEA
-337 AGGVHLYHR
+337 VGGVHLYHR
-346 GLRVAPY
+346 GLRVSPY

-387 DANSELLQKTDR
+387 DSNSLLLQKTDR

-424 FRLQTVEVKQEQ
+424 FRLQTVEIKQEQ

-460 PEPKPKEETLLA
+460 PEPKPREETLLA
-472 FKGYDNIREEEVDI
+472 VEDYDKIREGQVEV
-486 LNEELQLY
+486 LNIELQLY

-502 TSAIFAHES
+502 TAAIFAHES
-511 GREINTLKQ
+511 GREINTLKG
-520 QVGILNAKMQRYI
+520 QVGILNAKMQKYI
-533 ENEIYLKYFS
+533 ENEIYIKYFAR
-543 GTFSTIQKLAVSVQG
+543 TFTTIQQLAASVQG

-572 SQGKIEI
+572 SKGNVEI

-585 VINLFY
+585 VISLFD

-642 NRKIVIRTESNE
+642 NRKILIRTELSE
-654 NFIWLRVMDNALGIQ
+654 KFIWLRVMDNALGIQ

-701 LGGHISV
+701 LGGQISAI
-708 VANGQLGGAEFI
+708 ANGQLGGAEFI

>member
-1 MPQLGDPYYTKIQDC
+1 
-16 HVSQTH
+16 

-54 YDADATVC
+54 YDADATIC

-107 RTPVNNRLRV
+107 RTSLDRLRV

-126 ALRHGSHVELTTR
+126 ALRLGTHVELATR
-139 PKSELN
+139 PKSQPN
-145 TEYAVSVCWNDF
+145 IEYSVNICWNDF
-157 DTVDSVED
+157 DTVDSVEQ
-165 VSLSPTVKQTA
+165 VTLSPTNRLTDAV
-176 SGHGTT
+176 HGTT
-182 IIISNLKV
+182 ILIRNLKV
-190 KIGKLEINRLARGL
+190 KIGKREINRLAREL
-204 LLLADPFETNTSFRP
+204 LLLADPFDTNISFRP
-219 RLLGSGFTDTEKQVN
+219 KLLGTGFTDLEKQVN
-234 EQFFDDAEF
+234 DQFFEDAEF

-249 DENGYAVAQLF
+249 DEHGYASAKLV
-260 DRKGSLI
+260 DWKGSTI
-267 NSASHSDISKHRKQ
+267 ATASHSDISKYRQKLE
-281 IDITERSPD
+281 ISERSTD
-290 EKNLSTDSP
+290 ETNLSTDLP
-299 YQKSVPI
+299 YQKSVST

-312 FQLNPQSFSPL
+312 FQLDPQSFSAKNRE
-323 DRHHLPKIRHWLEA
+323 DNSRQIRQWLAEV
-337 AGGVHLYHR
+337 GGVHLYHR

-371 QVRPSNSTVI
+371 QARPSTRTVI
-381 GRIIAE
+381 GRVIAE
-387 DANSELLQKTDR
+387 DSGSLLLQKTDR

-404 NETFLNLQQFA
+404 NETFLNLQQFS
-415 MNTLEWVAD
+415 MNTLEWVAN
-424 FRLQTVEVKQEQ
+424 FRLGTVEIKQEEA
-436 VKREIKPKI
+436 KRDIKPRI
-445 AEAKKNIEDIITTYI
+445 ANAMKRVKEIIEINIPD
-460 PEPKPKEETLLA
+460 PVPRKETLLVVEDYEKA
-472 FKGYDNIREEEVDI
+472 TEKEVEI

-502 TSAIFAHES
+502 TAAIFAHES
-511 GREINTLKQ
+511 GREINTLKG
-520 QVGILNAKMQRYI
+520 QVGILNGKMQKYI
-533 ENEIYLKYFS
+533 ENEIYLKYFAK
-543 GTFSTIQKLAVSVQG
+543 TFTNIQKLAGSVQG

-572 SQGKIEI
+572 FQGKIEI

-599 TIELDRVNTELNLRG
+599 TIELDRVDTELNLRG
-614 STALVEAILINLITN
+614 STALIEAVLINLITN

-635 AKDAPIQ
+635 AKNAPIQ

-654 NFIWLRVMDNALGIQ
+654 DFIWLRVMDNALGIQ

-701 LGGHISV
+701 LGGKISV
-708 VANGQLGGAEFI
+708 IANGQLGGAEFV

>member
-1 MPQLGDPYYTKIQDC
+1 
-16 HVSQTH
+16 

-54 YDADATVC
+54 YDADATIC

-107 RTPVNNRLRV
+107 RTSLDRLRV

-126 ALRHGSHVELTTR
+126 ALRLGTHVELATR
-139 PKSELN
+139 PKSQPN
-145 TEYAVSVCWNDF
+145 IEYSVNICWNDF
-157 DTVDSVED
+157 DTVDSVEQ
-165 VSLSPTVKQTA
+165 VTLSPTNRLTDAV
-176 SGHGTT
+176 HGTT
-182 IIISNLKV
+182 ILIRNLKV
-190 KIGKLEINRLARGL
+190 KIGKREINRLAREL
-204 LLLADPFETNTSFRP
+204 LLLADPFDTNISFRP
-219 RLLGSGFTDTEKQVN
+219 KLLGTGFTDLEKQVN
-234 EQFFDDAEF
+234 DQFFEDAEF

-249 DENGYAVAQLF
+249 DEHGYASAKLV
-260 DRKGSLI
+260 DWKGSTI
-267 NSASHSDISKHRKQ
+267 ATASHSDISKYRQKLE
-281 IDITERSPD
+281 ISERSTD
-290 EKNLSTDSP
+290 ETNLSTDLP
-299 YQKSVPI
+299 YQKSVST

-312 FQLNPQSFSPL
+312 FQLDPQSFSAKNRE
-323 DRHHLPKIRHWLEA
+323 DNSRQIRQWLAEV
-337 AGGVHLYHR
+337 GGVHLYHR

-371 QVRPSNSTVI
+371 QARPSTRTVI
-381 GRIIAE
+381 GRVIAE
-387 DANSELLQKTDR
+387 DSGSLLLQKTDR

-404 NETFLNLQQFA
+404 NETFLNLQQFS
-415 MNTLEWVAD
+415 MNTLEWVAN
-424 FRLQTVEVKQEQ
+424 FRLGTVEIKQEEA
-436 VKREIKPKI
+436 KRDIKPRI
-445 AEAKKNIEDIITTYI
+445 ANAMKRVKEIIEINIPD
-460 PEPKPKEETLLA
+460 PVPRKETLLVVEDYE
-472 FKGYDNIREEEVDI
+472 KITEKEVEI

-502 TSAIFAHES
+502 TAAIFAHES
-511 GREINTLKQ
+511 GREINTLKG
-520 QVGILNAKMQRYI
+520 QVGILNGKMQKYI
-533 ENEIYLKYFS
+533 ENEIYLKYFAK
-543 GTFSTIQKLAVSVQG
+543 TFTNIQKLAGSVQG

-572 SQGKIEI
+572 FQGKIEI

-599 TIELDRVNTELNLRG
+599 TIELDRVDTELNLRG
-614 STALVEAILINLITN
+614 STALIEAVLINLITN

-635 AKDAPIQ
+635 AKNAPIQ

-654 NFIWLRVMDNALGIQ
+654 DFIWLRVMDNALGIQ

-701 LGGHISV
+701 LGGKISV
-708 VANGQLGGAEFI
+708 IANGQLGGAEFV

>member
-1 MPQLGDPYYTKIQDC
+1 
-16 HVSQTH
+16 

-107 RTPVNNRLRV
+107 RTPDHKRLRV

-126 ALRHGSHVELTTR
+126 ALRLGTHVELTTR
-139 PKSELN
+139 PKSEPN
-145 TEYAVSVCWNDF
+145 IEHSVSMCWDDY

-165 VSLSPTVKQTA
+165 VSLSPTTQQTT
-176 SGHGTT
+176 SEQGTK
-182 IIISNLKV
+182 IVISNLKV
-190 KIGKLEINRLARGL
+190 KIGKREINRLAREL
-204 LLLADPFETNTSFRP
+204 LLLSDPFDTKISFRP
-219 RLLGSGFTDTEKQVN
+219 KLLGTGFTDLEKQVN
-234 EQFFDDAEF
+234 DQFFEDAEF

-249 DENGYAVAQLF
+249 DEHGYASAELV
-260 DRKGSLI
+260 DWKGCTI
-267 NSASHSDISKHRKQ
+267 ATASHSDISKGRQKLE
-281 IDITERSPD
+281 INERASN
-290 EKNLSTDSP
+290 EANLSTDVP
-299 YQKSVPI
+299 YQKSVPT

-312 FQLNPQSFSPL
+312 FQLDPQSFSAKNRE
-323 DRHHLPKIRHWLEA
+323 DNSRQIRKWLEET
-337 AGGVHLYHR
+337 GGVHLYHR
-346 GLRVAPY
+346 GLRVTPY

-371 QVRPSNSTVI
+371 QVRPSTRTVI
-381 GRIIAE
+381 GRVIAE
-387 DANSELLQKTDR
+387 DSESLLLQKTDR

-424 FRLQTVEVKQEQ
+424 FRLGKVEIKQEEA
-436 VKREIKPKI
+436 KRDIKPKI
-445 AEAKKNIEDIITTYI
+445 ANAMKRVKEIIESNIPD
-460 PEPKPKEETLLA
+460 PLSRKETLLVVEDYEKVA
-472 FKGYDNIREEEVDI
+472 EKEVEI
-486 LNEELQLY
+486 LNEDLQLY

-502 TSAIFAHES
+502 TAAIFAHES
-511 GREINTLKQ
+511 GREINTLKA
-520 QVGILNAKMQRYI
+520 QVGILNAKMQKYI
-533 ENEIYLKYFS
+533 ESEIYLKYFAK
-543 GTFSTIQKLAVSVQG
+543 TFTTIQQLAASVQG
-558 FAKYPIYLLKKEKR
+558 FAKYPIYLLTKEKR
-572 SQGKIEI
+572 SQGKVEI

-585 VINLFY
+585 VTSLFY
-591 PFLESSNT
+591 PFLETSNT

-635 AKDAPIQ
+635 AKDAPTQ
-642 NRKIVIRTESNE
+642 NRKILIRTELNE

-701 LGGHISV
+701 LGGQISA

>member
-1 MPQLGDPYYTKIQDC
+1 
-16 HVSQTH
+16 

-54 YDADATVC
+54 YDADATIC

-107 RTPVNNRLRV
+107 RTSLDRLRV

-126 ALRHGSHVELTTR
+126 ALRLGTHVELATR
-139 PKSELN
+139 PKSQPN
-145 TEYAVSVCWNDF
+145 IEYSVNICWNYF
-157 DTVDSVED
+157 DTVDSVEQ
-165 VSLSPTVKQTA
+165 VTLSPTNRLTDAV
-176 SGHGTT
+176 HGTT
-182 IIISNLKV
+182 ILIRNLKV
-190 KIGKLEINRLARGL
+190 KIGKREINRLAREL
-204 LLLADPFETNTSFRP
+204 LLLADPFDTNISFRP
-219 RLLGSGFTDTEKQVN
+219 KLLGTGFTDLEKQVN
-234 EQFFDDAEF
+234 DQFFEDAEF

-249 DENGYAVAQLF
+249 DEYGYASAKLV
-260 DRKGSLI
+260 DWKGSTVAT
-267 NSASHSDISKHRKQ
+267 ASHSDISKYRQKLE
-281 IDITERSPD
+281 ISERSTD
-290 EKNLSTDSP
+290 ETNLSTDLP
-299 YQKSVPI
+299 YQKSVST

-312 FQLNPQSFSPL
+312 FQLDPQSFSAKNRE
-323 DRHHLPKIRHWLEA
+323 DNSRQIRQWLAEV
-337 AGGVHLYHR
+337 GGVHLYHR

-371 QVRPSNSTVI
+371 QARPSTRTVI
-381 GRIIAE
+381 GRVIAE
-387 DANSELLQKTDR
+387 DSGSLLLQKTDR

-404 NETFLNLQQFA
+404 NETFLNLQQFS
-415 MNTLEWVAD
+415 MNTLEWVAN
-424 FRLQTVEVKQEQ
+424 FRLGTVEIKQEEA
-436 VKREIKPKI
+436 KRDIKPRI
-445 AEAKKNIEDIITTYI
+445 ANAMKRVKEIIEINIPD
-460 PEPKPKEETLLA
+460 PVPRKETLLVVEDYEKA
-472 FKGYDNIREEEVDI
+472 TEKEVEI

-502 TSAIFAHES
+502 TAAIFAHES
-511 GREINTLKQ
+511 GREINTLKG
-520 QVGILNAKMQRYI
+520 QVGILNGKMQKYI
-533 ENEIYLKYFS
+533 ENEIYLKYFAK
-543 GTFSTIQKLAVSVQG
+543 TFINIQKLAGSVQG

-572 SQGKIEI
+572 FQGKIEI

-614 STALVEAILINLITN
+614 STALIEAVLINLITN

-635 AKDAPIQ
+635 AKNAPIQ

-654 NFIWLRVMDNALGIQ
+654 DFIWLRVMDNALGIQ

-701 LGGHISV
+701 LGGKISV
-708 VANGQLGGAEFI
+708 IANGQLGGAEFI

>member
-1 MPQLGDPYYTKIQDC
+1 
-16 HVSQTH
+16 

-54 YDADATVC
+54 YDADATIC
-62 EIELLNTEEIGGSI
+62 EIELFNTEEIGGSI

-87 ETLQSGWLVIGKSEK
+87 ESLQSGWLVIGKSEK

-139 PKSELN
+139 PKNEPN
-145 TEYAVSVCWNDF
+145 TEYAVSVCWDDF

-165 VSLSPTVKQTA
+165 VSLSPTVKQTT

-182 IIISNLKV
+182 TIISNLKV

-219 RLLGSGFTDTEKQVN
+219 RLLGTGFTDIEKQVN

-249 DENGYAVAQLF
+249 DENGYASAQLF

-267 NSASHSDISKHRKQ
+267 ASVSHSDISKHRKQ
-281 IDITERSPD
+281 IDITERSSD
-290 EKNLSTDSP
+290 EENLSTDRP
-299 YQKSVPI
+299 YQKSVPAD
-306 NFELWI
+306 FELWI

-337 AGGVHLYHR
+337 VGGVHLYHR

-381 GRIIAE
+381 GRVIAE
-387 DANSELLQKTDR
+387 DSNSLLLQKTDR

-404 NETFLNLQQFA
+404 SETFLNLQQFA

-445 AEAKKNIEDIITTYI
+445 AEAKKNIEDIITIYI
-460 PEPKPKEETLLA
+460 PEPKPQKETLLA

-486 LNEELQLY
+486 LNVELQLY

-502 TSAIFAHES
+502 TAAIFAHES
-511 GREINTLKQ
+511 GREINTLKG
-520 QVGILNAKMQRYI
+520 QVGILNAKMQKYI
-533 ENEIYLKYFS
+533 ENEIYLKYFAK
-543 GTFSTIQKLAVSVQG
+543 TFTTIQKLAGSVQG

-572 SQGKIEI
+572 FKGSVEI

-585 VINLFY
+585 VISLFA

-599 TIELDRVNTELNLRG
+599 TIELDRVNTELSLRG

-642 NRKIVIRTESNE
+642 NRKILIRTELSA

-675 IWLAGKTTT
+675 IWIAGKTTT

-701 LGGHISV
+701 LGGQISA

>member
-1 MPQLGDPYYTKIQDC
+1 
-16 HVSQTH
+16 

-62 EIELLNTEEIGGSI
+62 EVELLNTEEIGGSI

-139 PKSELN
+139 PKSEPN

-165 VSLSPTVKQTA
+165 VSLSPTVKQTT

-182 IIISNLKV
+182 TIIRNLKV

-219 RLLGSGFTDTEKQVN
+219 RLLGTGFTDIEKQVN

-249 DENGYAVAQLF
+249 DENGYASAQLF
-260 DRKGSLI
+260 DRRGSLVA
-267 NSASHSDISKHRKQ
+267 SASHSNVSRHRKQ
-281 IDITERSPD
+281 IDITERSSEE
-290 EKNLSTDSP
+290 EKLPTDSP
-299 YQKSVPI
+299 YQKSVPA

-337 AGGVHLYHR
+337 VGGVHLYHR

-387 DANSELLQKTDR
+387 DSNSLLLQKTDR

-460 PEPKPKEETLLA
+460 PEPKPREETLLA
-472 FKGYDNIREEEVDI
+472 VEDYDKIREGQVEV
-486 LNEELQLY
+486 LNIELQLY

-502 TSAIFAHES
+502 TAAIFAHES
-511 GREINTLKQ
+511 GREINTLKG
-520 QVGILNAKMQRYI
+520 QVGILNAKMQKYI
-533 ENEIYLKYFS
+533 ENEIYLKYFAK
-543 GTFSTIQKLAVSVQG
+543 TFTTIQQLAGSVQG

-599 TIELDRVNTELNLRG
+599 TIELDKVNTELNLRG

-642 NRKIVIRTESNE
+642 NRRIVIRTESNE
-654 NFIWLRVMDNALGIQ
+654 DFIWLRVMDNALGIQ
-669 GLTIDE
+669 GITIDE

-701 LGGHISV
+701 LGGKISA

>member
-1 MPQLGDPYYTKIQDC
+1 
-16 HVSQTH
+16 

-62 EIELLNTEEIGGSI
+62 EVELLNTEEIGGSI

-87 ETLQSGWLVIGKSEK
+87 ETLQGGWLVIGKSEK

-139 PKSELN
+139 PKSEPN

-165 VSLSPTVKQTA
+165 VSLSATVKQTT

-182 IIISNLKV
+182 TIIRNLKV
-190 KIGKLEINRLARGL
+190 KIGKLEINRLAGGL

-219 RLLGSGFTDTEKQVN
+219 RLLGTGFTDIEKQVN

-249 DENGYAVAQLF
+249 DENGYASAQLF
-260 DRKGSLI
+260 DRRGSLVA
-267 NSASHSDISKHRKQ
+267 SASHSNVSRHRKQ
-281 IDITERSPD
+281 IDITERSSEE
-290 EKNLSTDSP
+290 EKLSTDSP
-299 YQKSVPI
+299 YQKSVPA

-337 AGGVHLYHR
+337 VGGVHLYHR

-387 DANSELLQKTDR
+387 DSNSQLLQKTDR

-404 NETFLNLQQFA
+404 NDTFLNLQQFA

-424 FRLQTVEVKQEQ
+424 FRLQKVEINQEQ
-436 VKREIKPKI
+436 VKREIKPRI
-445 AEAKKNIEDIITTYI
+445 AEAKKNIKKIITDYI
-460 PEPKPKEETLLA
+460 LKPKDREEILSELESID
-472 FKGYDNIREEEVDI
+472 KIREEQVEE

-502 TSAIFAHES
+502 TAAIFAHES
-511 GREINTLKQ
+511 GREINTLKG
-520 QVGILNAKMQRYI
+520 QVGILNAKMQKYI
-533 ENEIYLKYFS
+533 ESEIYLKYFS
-543 GTFSTIQKLAVSVQG
+543 GTFSTIQKLASSVQG
-558 FAKYPIYLLKKEKR
+558 FAQYPIYLLQKEKR
-572 SQGKIEI
+572 SKGKVEI

-585 VINLFY
+585 VISLFD
-591 PFLESSNT
+591 PFLASSNT
-599 TIELDRVNTELNLRG
+599 TIDLDRVDTELNLRG

-635 AKDAPIQ
+635 AKNAPIQ
-642 NRKIVIRTESNE
+642 NRKILIRTELSE
-654 NFIWLRVMDNALGIQ
+654 KFIWLRVMDNALGIQ

-701 LGGHISV
+701 LGGQISAI
-708 VANGQLGGAEFI
+708 ANGQLGGAEFI

>member
-1 MPQLGDPYYTKIQDC
+1 
-16 HVSQTH
+16 

-62 EIELLNTEEIGGSI
+62 EVELLNTEEIGGSI

-139 PKSELN
+139 PKSEPN

-165 VSLSPTVKQTA
+165 VSLSPTVKQTT

-182 IIISNLKV
+182 TIIRNLKV

-219 RLLGSGFTDTEKQVN
+219 RLLGTGFTDIEKQVN

-249 DENGYAVAQLF
+249 DENGYASAQLF
-260 DRKGSLI
+260 DRRGSLVA
-267 NSASHSDISKHRKQ
+267 SASHSNVSKHRKQ
-281 IDITERSPD
+281 IDITERSSEE
-290 EKNLSTDSP
+290 EKFSTDSP
-299 YQKSVPI
+299 YQKSVPA

-337 AGGVHLYHR
+337 VGGVHLYHR

-387 DANSELLQKTDR
+387 DSNSQLLQKTDR

-472 FKGYDNIREEEVDI
+472 FKDYDNIREEEVDI
-486 LNEELQLY
+486 LNVELQLY

-502 TSAIFAHES
+502 TAAIFAHES
-511 GREINTLKQ
+511 GREINTLKG
-520 QVGILNAKMQRYI
+520 QVGILNAKMQKYI
-533 ENEIYLKYFS
+533 ENEIYLKYFAK
-543 GTFSTIQKLAVSVQG
+543 TFTTIQQLAGSVQG

-599 TIELDRVNTELNLRG
+599 TIELDKVNTELNLRG

-642 NRKIVIRTESNE
+642 NRRIVIRTESNE
-654 NFIWLRVMDNALGIQ
+654 DFIWLRVMDNALGIQ
-669 GLTIDE
+669 GITIDE

-701 LGGHISV
+701 LGGKISA